1 MFITKISKAVKTEGR
16 YNVFIDEKFAFS
28 LDEAQLV
35 KLGLR
40 KGQELTEAE
49 VEELK
54 NESDFGKNYVRALD
68 LISRRLRSEREIR
81 EYGFRKQWSKAN
93 IERVVERLYERGY
106 LDDVKFAKAFLRSMA
121 ATKNNSKRQVQ
132 LALRKK
138 GIKTEII
145 DKVIDESED
154 YSEEAALK
162 KLIDKKAGHY
172 DDEKKLMAYLVKR
185 GFRYDDV
192 RAALDEIK
200 NT

>member
-1 MFITKISKAVKTEGR
+1 MVISKISKAVKTEGR

-49 VEELK
+49 AAELK

-81 EYGFRKQWSKAN
+81 DYGWRKQWSKAN

-106 LDDVKFAKAFLRSMA
+106 LDDEKFAAAFLRSLA
-121 ATKNNSKRQVQ
+121 ANRSDSKRQVQ

-138 GIKTEII
+138 GIKTETI

-154 YSEEAALK
+154 YSESAALK
-162 KLIDKKAGHY
+162 KLIAKKLSHY
-172 DDEKKLMAYLVKR
+172 DDEKKMIAYLAKR
-185 GFRYDDV
+185 GFRYDDI
-192 RAALDEIK
+192 RQALNEL
-200 NT
+200 